1 MTRIAIVPAR
11 GGSKRIANK
20 NTSLIG
26 GRPAIL
32 LAIECAKKTGLF
44 SEIIVSTDS
53 QHIATLASG
62 SGMVTTSI
70 RPRNLSDDKATT
82 LQVVKHEISKVKDRG
97 LALEAVCC
105 IYPVTPLLNS
115 QRLVDAYRILIRKSL
130 SFVIPV
136 QESYLSEERRLIVN
150 NDNLLAEEVIVDKR
164 TQDLRKSYFDAGQF
178 YWGTIT
184 AWENATSIFSNQT
197 GVLPLNKWETVDV
210 DDPEDL
216 ELVRILYGHRTRGD
230 NEVL

>member
-1 MTRIAIVPAR
+1 MTRIAIIPAR
-11 GGSKRIANK
+11 EGSKRIANK
-20 NTSLIG
+20 NISLIG
-26 GRPAIL
+26 DKPAIL
-32 LAIECAKKTGLF
+32 LAIECAKSTGLF

-62 SGMVTTSI
+62 AGMVTVSI
-70 RPRNLSDDKATT
+70 RPKNLSDDKATT
-82 LQVVKHEISKVKDRG
+82 LQVVKHEISKLIDRG
-97 LALEAVCC
+97 LAIEAVCC

-115 QRLVDAYRILIRKSL
+115 QRLVDAYKILISRSL
-130 SFVIPV
+130 NFVIPV
-136 QESYLSEERRLIVN
+136 QRSYLSEERRLIIG
-150 NDNLLAEEVIVDKR
+150 NDNLIAEEVILDKR
-164 TQDLRKSYFDAGQF
+164 TQDLKKSYFDAGQF

-184 AWENATSIFSNQT
+184 AWETTSSIFSNQT

-216 ELVRILYGHRTRGD
+216 ELVRILYEHRTRGD